1 MLFVL
6 IINYPWDRNEM
17 HTNIYYT
24 HFLWQVKRKIAAG
37 YELLLSDVAINFHII
52 PDEGSAVDKLRII

>member
-17 HTNIYYT
+17 HTNIYYNIYGR
-24 HFLWQVKRKIAAG
+24 WKKIAAG
-37 YELLLSDVAINFHII
+37 YDCYYCQTLQLISTSFQMKVVLWIN
-52 PDEGSAVDKLRII
+52 